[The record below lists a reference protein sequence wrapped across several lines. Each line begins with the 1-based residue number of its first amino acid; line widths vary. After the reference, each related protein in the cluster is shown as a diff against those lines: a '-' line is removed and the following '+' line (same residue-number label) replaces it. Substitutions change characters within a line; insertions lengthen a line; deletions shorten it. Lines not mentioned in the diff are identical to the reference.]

1 MVSLPTEMKALR
13 YEKPEDFSIVTVPLP
28 VMRDND
34 VLVKVKACGH
44 IHEGEFIAK
53 FPLIPGH
60 ETVGL
65 VAAVGKDVK
74 GFAIGDRVAADNSEL
89 CNECFY
95 CRRGQPL
102 LCENFNAHGVTM
114 NGGFAEY
121 CAYPAAKVFKIHN
134 LSWVDATLLEP
145 ASCACHGLEKIRPK
159 LGSHVLMFGAGPTGL
174 MLAQLLRQN
183 GGCKVT
189 IAAPG
194 GLKLDLAKSLEAA
207 DEYLEL
213 SRSEPAKQF
222 AQLRAENPYG
232 FDIVVEA
239 TGSVRILEDSIN
251 YVRRG
256 GTLVVYGVYSNADRV
271 SWPPSKIFGDEI
283 TILGSF
289 SETYMFPAT
298 IDYLD
303 SGKVKTAGI
312 VNKTFKLEQFGEA
325 LESIKDKT
333 AIKAAIVFDDEDP
346 VPEAETNGVSVPEE
360 IETNGVSVPEE
371 IETNGV
377 SVPEEI
383 ETNGVS
389 VPEEKVEEAAA
400 AEEEKVEEAPVAE
413 APVAEAPVAEA
424 PVVEAP
430 VAEAP
435 VADKKTEEK
444 VEEKVE
450 EKAEVTPTPESKV
463 EEKVAEKVAEK
474 PE

>member
-1 MVSLPTEMKALR
+1 MMFSFRLR
-13 YEKPEDFSIVTVPLP
+13 
-28 VMRDND
+28 
-34 VLVKVKACGH
+34 LVVCVELH

-60 ETVGL
+60 ETVGV
-65 VAAVGKDVK
+65 VAGVGKDVK

-194 GLKLDLAKSLEAA
+194 GLKMDLAKSLEAA

-213 SRSEPAKQF
+213 SRSDPAKQF
-222 AQLRAENPYG
+222 AKLRAENPYG

-239 TGSVRILEDSIN
+239 TGSVGILEDSIN

-325 LESIKDKT
+325 LQSIKDKT
-333 AIKAAIVFDDEDP
+333 AIKAAIVFEDEAP
-346 VPEAETNGVSVPEE
+346 APEAETNGVSVPEV
-360 IETNGVSVPEE
+360 ETNGVSVPEV
-371 IETNGV
+371 ETNGISVPEAETNGTSVTEEPVNGV
-377 SVPEEI
+377 SV
-383 ETNGVS
+383 S
-389 VPEEKVEEAAA
+389 EEKVEEVPA
-400 AEEEKVEEAPVAE
+400 AEEKFEEVPVAEEKVEDAPVAEEKVEEAPA
-413 APVAEAPVAEA
+413 
-424 PVVEAP
+424 
-430 VAEAP
+430 
-435 VADKKTEEK
+435 
-444 VEEKVE
+444 
-450 EKAEVTPTPESKV
+450 PESKV
-463 EEKVAEKVAEK
+463 EEKAAEKTK
-474 PE
+474 

>member
-28 VMRDND
+28 EMRDND

-60 ETVGL
+60 ETVGI
-65 VAAVGKDVK
+65 VAAVGKNVH
-74 GFAIGDRVAADNSEL
+74 GFEIGDRVAADNSEL

-121 CAYPAAKVFKIHN
+121 CAYPAAKVFKIQN

-189 IAAPG
+189 VAAPG
-194 GLKLDLAKSLEAA
+194 GLKMELAKSLEAA
-207 DEYLEL
+207 DQYIEL
-213 SRSEPAKQF
+213 SRSNPDEQF
-222 AQLRAENPYG
+222 DQLRKENPYG

-239 TGSVRILEDSIN
+239 TGSVRVLEDSIN

-256 GTLVVYGVYSNADRV
+256 GTLVVYGVYASADQV

-303 SGKVKTAGI
+303 SGKVKTKGI
-312 VNKTFKLEQFGEA
+312 VNKTFKLEQFGDA
-325 LESIKDKT
+325 LESIKNKT
-333 AIKAAIVFDDEDP
+333 AIKAAIVFEDEET
-346 VPEAETNGVSVPEE
+346 EAAP
-360 IETNGVSVPEE
+360 
-371 IETNGV
+371 
-377 SVPEEI
+377 
-383 ETNGVS
+383 
-389 VPEEKVEEAAA
+389 VEEVAEPTKSEDGDEPKVLEADKPE
-400 AEEEKVEEAPVAE
+400 AEEEKTE
-413 APVAEAPVAEA
+413 
-424 PVVEAP
+424 
-430 VAEAP
+430 
-435 VADKKTEEK
+435 DKTEESK
-444 VEEKVE
+444 KPEVEEK
-450 EKAEVTPTPESKV
+450 
-463 EEKVAEKVAEK
+463 K
-474 PE
+474 PEASL

>member
-1 MVSLPTEMKALR
+1 MASLPTEMKALR

-28 VMRDND
+28 EMRDND
-34 VLVKVKACGH
+34 VLVQVKACGVCGTDLH

-60 ETVGL
+60 ETVGV
-65 VAAVGKDVK
+65 VAAVGQNVR
-74 GFAIGDRVAADNSEL
+74 GFEVGDRVAADNSEL

-121 CAYPAAKVFKIHN
+121 CAYPAAKVFKIQN

-189 IAAPG
+189 VAAPG
-194 GLKLDLAKSLEAA
+194 GLKMELAKSLEAA
-207 DEYLEL
+207 DEYIEL
-213 SRSEPAKQF
+213 SRSNPDEQF
-222 AQLRAENPYG
+222 SQLKKDNPYG

-256 GTLVVYGVYSNADRV
+256 GTLVVYGVYANADRV

-303 SGKVKTAGI
+303 SGKVKTQGI

-325 LESIKDKT
+325 LESIKNKT
-333 AIKAAIVFDDEDP
+333 AIKAAIIFDDEE
-346 VPEAETNGVSVPEE
+346 PEAAPEE
-360 IETNGVSVPEE
+360 VEVAESTKAEAGDEPEVVE
-371 IETNGV
+371 A
-377 SVPEEI
+377 
-383 ETNGVS
+383 
-389 VPEEKVEEAAA
+389 EKSE
-400 AEEEKVEEAPVAE
+400 AEEEKP
-413 APVAEAPVAEA
+413 
-424 PVVEAP
+424 
-430 VAEAP
+430 
-435 VADKKTEEK
+435 
-444 VEEKVE
+444 E
-450 EKAEVTPTPESKV
+450 EKAEEEKPEEKAEEEKPEEKAEEEKPEEKAEEKAKESVTPVV
-463 EEKVAEKVAEK
+463 EEKK
-474 PE
+474 PEEDEKKPEASS

>member
-1 MVSLPTEMKALR
+1 MMFSFRLR
-13 YEKPEDFSIVTVPLP
+13 
-28 VMRDND
+28 
-34 VLVKVKACGH
+34 LVVCVELH

-60 ETVGL
+60 ETVGV

-74 GFAIGDRVAADNSEL
+74 GFAVGDRVAADNSEL

-194 GLKLDLAKSLEAA
+194 GLKMDLAKSLEAA

-213 SRSEPAKQF
+213 SRSDPAKQF
-222 AQLRAENPYG
+222 AKLRAENPYG

-239 TGSVRILEDSIN
+239 TGSVGILEDSIN

-325 LESIKDKT
+325 LQSIKDKT
-333 AIKAAIVFDDEDP
+333 AIKAAIVFEDET
-346 VPEAETNGVSVPEE
+346 PETNGVSIPEVETNGVSVPEA
-360 IETNGVSVPEE
+360 ETNGISAPEAEPNGTSVTEE
-371 IETNGV
+371 PV
-377 SVPEEI
+377 
-383 ETNGVS
+383 NGVS
-389 VPEEKVEEAAA
+389 VPEEKVEEVPA
-400 AEEEKVEEAPVAE
+400 AEEKFEEVPVAAEMLEDAPVAEEKVEDAP
-413 APVAEAPVAEA
+413 APESKA
-424 PVVEAP
+424 
-430 VAEAP
+430 
-435 VADKKTEEK
+435 
-444 VEEKVE
+444 E
-450 EKAEVTPTPESKV
+450 EKA
-463 EEKVAEKVAEK
+463 AEKTE
-474 PE
+474 

>member
-1 MVSLPTEMKALR
+1 
-13 YEKPEDFSIVTVPLP
+13 
-28 VMRDND
+28 MRDND
-34 VLVKVKACGH
+34 VLVQVKACGVCGTDLH

-60 ETVGL
+60 ETVGV

-74 GFAIGDRVAADNSEL
+74 GFSIGDRVAADNSEL

-194 GLKLDLAKSLEAA
+194 GLKMDLAKSLEAA

-213 SRSEPAKQF
+213 SRSDPAKQF

-239 TGSVRILEDSIN
+239 TGSVGILEDSIN

-325 LESIKDKT
+325 LQSIKDKT
-333 AIKAAIVFDDEDP
+333 AIKAAIVFEDETP
-346 VPEAETNGVSVPEE
+346 VPEAEANGVSVPEVETNGVSVPEAETNGVSVLEA
-360 IETNGVSVPEE
+360 ETNGIPVSEA
-371 IETNGV
+371 ETNGT
-377 SVPEEI
+377 SVTEEPV
-383 ETNGVS
+383 NGVS
-389 VPEEKVEEAAA
+389 VPEEKVEEVPV
-400 AEEEKVEEAPVAE
+400 AEEKFEDAPVPEEKVEEAP
-413 APVAEAPVAEA
+413 APES
-424 PVVEAP
+424 
-430 VAEAP
+430 
-435 VADKKTEEK
+435 KI
-444 VEEKVE
+444 E
-450 EKAEVTPTPESKV
+450 EKAT
-463 EEKVAEKVAEK
+463 EKTE
-474 PE
+474 

>member
-13 YEKPEDFSIVTVPLP
+13 YDKPEDFSIVTVPLP
-28 VMRDND
+28 EMRDND

-60 ETVGL
+60 ETVGE
-65 VAAVGKDVK
+65 VAAIGKSVK
-74 GFAIGDRVAADNSEL
+74 GFTIGDRVAADNSEL

-194 GLKLDLAKSLEAA
+194 GLKLDLAKSLDAA
-207 DEYLEL
+207 DTYIEL
-213 SRSEPAKQF
+213 SRSDPGKQF
-222 AQLRAENPYG
+222 AQMRAENPYG

-256 GTLVVYGVYSNADRV
+256 GTLVVYGVYAGADRV

-312 VNKTFKLEQFGEA
+312 VNKTFTLEQFGEA
-325 LESIKDKT
+325 LQSIKDKT
-333 AIKAAIVFDDEDP
+333 AIKAAIVFDDVVPAAEAETSGVA
-346 VPEAETNGVSVPEE
+346 VPEAETNSESIPDAV
-360 IETNGVSVPEE
+360 
-371 IETNGV
+371 
-377 SVPEEI
+377 
-383 ETNGVS
+383 TNGVS
-389 VPEEKVEEAAA
+389 VPEEKVEGAPA
-400 AEEEKVEEAPVAE
+400 AEEEKFEEAPAPAE
-413 APVAEAPVAEA
+413 NVEETVPEA
-424 PVVEAP
+424 
-430 VAEAP
+430 
-435 VADKKTEEK
+435 K
-444 VEEKVE
+444 VEEKVTVASAT
-450 EKAEVTPTPESKV
+450 EKTD
-463 EEKVAEKVAEK
+463 
-474 PE
+474 